1 MNQYL
6 EYVNKIKNND
16 LEIDDYFVLAKY
28 INRMLSDTE
37 DNQIK
42 AREIVVYILEYW
54 NNVPNN
60 YKQLYTD
67 IIAQCGFYPYLE
79 KDKDR
84 LDFNNLRMEIQ
95 KELHK
100 SEFIKSDAQIYFHE
114 AQNEVKKLLLK
125 TERNVVVSAPT
136 SFGKSLLIE
145 EIVAS
150 AKYNNV
156 LIIQPTLAL
165 LNETRNNLR
174 KYDDIYQII
183 VRVSDKPTY
192 EKKHLFLLT
201 AERVMEYKDLP
212 RIDFFILDEFYKIS
226 QNRAD
231 DRYEVLNNA
240 CNKILN
246 FHKSRFYFLGPNIDK
261 ISQDFIKKYNI
272 LFKKYKYSLVVNE
285 EQEIK
290 NGDNVYSDKKEADAK
305 EIRLF
310 SELKQLNEQ
319 TIIYCSSPEKATNT
333 AINFAKYI
341 DDLNP
346 KSKNTANDI
355 SLISWICE
363 NFSYKWDI
371 ILCLRH
377 NIGLHNGAF
386 PKHINSAIM
395 DYFNE
400 KKIKYLFCT
409 STIIEGVNTSA
420 KNVVLYN
427 NWRGKTN
434 NKIDYFDY
442 KNIKGRSGRML
453 KHYTGI
459 LYNFYP
465 SFKEQEIKIDI
476 PFIDQENPLCKEI
489 LAQTPTEDIK
499 NKKSKEYKELMQLPK
514 DELDLYKST
523 GLSIDG
529 QKAIHDYIN
538 LHFDTDY
545 KFLKWNYFP
554 QYEQSEYIL
563 KLCFSYLL
571 KPKETKNGMTPQKLA
586 MIIKICNENRK
597 LATIIKNEI
606 QYYHYG
612 KGHDYNSV
620 ITRAFQIQRH
630 WFDYKIPKWFGAFNE
645 IQKFICCK
653 KGVTAGDYSYFI
665 SMIEND
671 YISERANLLM
681 EFDIPTTAIKKLDQI
696 IPSSITSENFIKFIK
711 DNKNFISMI
720 LTPYEN
726 ERIQKEIL

>member
-1 MNQYL
+1 MSQYL
-6 EYVNKIKNND
+6 GYVNKIKNNA
-16 LEIDDYFVLAKY
+16 LKMDDYFVLAKY
-28 INRMLSDTE
+28 INYMLSDNE

-54 NNVPNN
+54 NNVPSN

-79 KDKDR
+79 KDKDK

-100 SEFIKSDAQIYFHE
+100 SEFIKSDTQIYFHE
-114 AQNEVKKLLLK
+114 AQNEVKELLLK
-125 TERNVVVSAPT
+125 TERNIVVSAPT

-150 AKYNNV
+150 AKYDNI

-174 KYDDIYQII
+174 KYDDTYQII
-183 VRVSDKPTY
+183 VRVSDKPIN

-212 RIDFFILDEFYKIS
+212 KIDFFILDEFYKIS

-246 FHKSRFYFLGPNIDK
+246 FHKSRFYFLGPNVDK
-261 ISQDFIKKYNI
+261 LSQDFIEKYNV

-285 EQEIK
+285 EREIK
-290 NGDNVYSDKKEADAK
+290 NGNIVYSDKKEADEK
-305 EIRLF
+305 ETRLF
-310 SELKQLNEQ
+310 SELKHFNDQ

-333 AINFAKYI
+333 AINFAKYLE
-341 DDLNP
+341 DSNSE
-346 KSKNTANDI
+346 SKNI
-355 SLISWICE
+355 EREIPLISWICE

-395 DYFNE
+395 DYFNN

-442 KNIKGRSGRML
+442 KNIKGRSGRMF

-476 PFIDQENPLCKEI
+476 PFIDQEIPLCKEI

-499 NKKSKEYKELMQLPK
+499 NKESKEYKELMQLPK

-571 KPKETKNGMTPQKLA
+571 RPKETKNGMTSQKLA
-586 MIIKICNENRK
+586 MIIKICNEDKK

-612 KGHDYNSV
+612 KGQDYNSV

-645 IQKFICCK
+645 IQKFICYK
-653 KGVTAGDYSYFI
+653 KGVVAGDYSYFI

-671 YISERANLLM
+671 YISERANILM

-696 IPSSITSENFIKFIK
+696 IPSSITSENFIEFIK
-711 DNKNFISMI
+711 SNRNFISMI